1 MPRGAARLP
10 ASHRHNIVAGE
21 GNRTGKVSH
30 LEIAVY
36 GLGAFGSV
44 LFILAC
50 FLHSIVIGAGGIAL
64 IVSAVLLGARI
75 YMMEMT
81 KETRLLSAASAA
93 WAILFASWLV
103 LAVLLPAGRPAAPVP
118 GGPALVGCWLP
129 PPLPRWGGGP
139 NRRAPAMRLA

>member
-10 ASHRHNIVAGE
+10 ASHRYSIVAGE

-30 LEIAVY
+30 REIAVY
-36 GLGAFGSV
+36 GLGALGSV

-50 FLHSIVIGAGGIAL
+50 FLHSIVIGVVGIAL

-81 KETRLLSAASAA
+81 KETRLLSAASSA

-103 LAVLLPAGRPAAPVP
+103 LAAVRPAP
-118 GGPALVGCWLP
+118 PAAGS
-129 PPLPRWGGGP
+129 
-139 NRRAPAMRLA
+139 

>member
-36 GLGAFGSV
+36 GLGALGSV

-81 KETRLLSAASAA
+81 KETRLLSAASSA

-103 LAVLLPAGRPAAPVP
+103 LAVLVPAV
-118 GGPALVGCWLP
+118 
-129 PPLPRWGGGP
+129 
-139 NRRAPAMRLA
+139 RRATAMPVGLAFVVGWLALAYAWWRSDRKGRTRS

>member
-36 GLGAFGSV
+36 GLGALGSV

-64 IVSAVLLGARI
+64 MVSAVLLGARI

-81 KETRLLSAASAA
+81 KETRLLSAASSA

-103 LAVLLPAGRPAAPVP
+103 LAVLVPAV
-118 GGPALVGCWLP
+118 
-129 PPLPRWGGGP
+129 
-139 NRRAPAMRLA
+139 RRATAMPVGLAFVVGWLALAYAWWQSDRKGRTRS

>member
-103 LAVLLPAGRPAAPVP
+103 LAGFRPPGAPPGRNGRGPGPPGLVAPR
-118 GGPALVGCWLP
+118 P
-129 PPLPRWGGGP
+129 PPPGRGG
-139 NRRAPAMRLA
+139 RES

>member
-1 MPRGAARLP
+1 MPAR
-10 ASHRHNIVAGE
+10 HRHSIVAGE

-30 LEIAVY
+30 REIAVY
-36 GLGAFGSV
+36 GLGALGSV

-50 FLHSIVIGAGGIAL
+50 FLHSIVIGVVGIAL

-81 KETRLLSAASAA
+81 KETRLLSAASSA

-103 LAVLLPAGRPAAPVP
+103 LAVLVPTVRQATAIPVGLAFVVGWLALAYAWWRSDRKGRT
-118 GGPALVGCWLP
+118 
-129 PPLPRWGGGP
+129 RS
-139 NRRAPAMRLA
+139 